1 MTALAPLEML
11 ECVAAALGESLV
23 AETAFV
29 GGCVV
34 PLLVTDPV
42 VAGRSRTTD
51 DVDLIVEAVGHA
63 EWYRLAEAL
72 RQRGF
77 HEAQNE
83 DVICRM
89 RIQGLAVDFMPVDS
103 RILGFTNR
111 WYADALASA
120 AWYTLGSGRQ
130 VRCVHPIYFI
140 ATKIEAFEGRGDGD
154 FLGSR
159 DMEDIL
165 ALLDGRDAVEQEI
178 FEAAPEL
185 QAFIAGKMGV
195 FLRSNDFE
203 YAVQSTAREPGRE
216 DVLFGRIEGM
226 ARAMP

>member
-11 ECVAAALGESLV
+11 ECVAEALGESLV

-42 VAGRSRTTD
+42 VTGRARTTD
-51 DVDLIVEAVGHA
+51 DVDLIVEAVGRVG
-63 EWYRLAEAL
+63 WYRLAEAL

-77 HEAQNE
+77 REAQDE

-89 RIQGLAVDFMPVDS
+89 RISGLAVDFMPIDS

-111 WYADALASA
+111 WYPDALASA
-120 AWYTLGSGRQ
+120 AWYALDSGRR
-130 VRCVHPIYFI
+130 VRCVDPIHFI
-140 ATKIEAFEGRGDGD
+140 ATKIEAFEGRGEGD

-165 ALLDGRDAVEQEI
+165 ALLDGRDALEQEI
-178 FEAAPEL
+178 RQTTPEL
-185 QAFIAGKMGV
+185 QAFLAGKMDG
-195 FLRSNDFE
+195 FLKSNDFE

-216 DVLFGRIEGM
+216 DVLFDRIERM

>member
-11 ECVAAALGESLV
+11 ECVATALGESLV

-42 VAGRSRTTD
+42 VAGRARTTD
-51 DVDLIVEAVGHA
+51 DVDLIVEAVGHV
-63 EWYRLAEAL
+63 EWYRLAKAL

-77 HEAQNE
+77 HEAGNE

-89 RIQGLAVDFMPVDS
+89 RIRGLAVDFMPVDS

-120 AWYTLGSGRQ
+120 AWHALDSGRE
-130 VRCVHPIYFI
+130 VRCVDPIYFI
-140 ATKIEAFEGRGDGD
+140 ATKIEAFEGRGEGD

-165 ALLDGRDAVEQEI
+165 ALLEGRDTVEQEI
-178 FEAAPEL
+178 FEATPEL
-185 QAFIAGKMGV
+185 RGFIAKKMDM

-216 DVLFGRIEGM
+216 DILFGRIEGM
-226 ARAMP
+226 VRAKP